1 MTAPTSLPD
10 FAFDFTEI
18 NETTAPILAETS
30 LEGSTALVP
39 ASAWTGSITK
49 AAILGAKTPTGK
61 YMQLYIV
68 AGGWTDST
76 HIVITTRPLKQDSDD
91 INTADT
97 ANDFDLPAGTKIYPV
112 VSNYHLKYLA
122 QAILG
127 TISNGS
133 LLFTIGTNTDSTVT
147 INHAQS
153 GSTVGWLRN
162 NISTGKAQ
170 FSNDGTTW
178 VNFDN
183 AGVGVLTGGDGISIT
198 GAGATIN
205 VDTTD
210 TDVFVKTSSGAADE
224 NKVPVLNADGDIA
237 DGFIPST
244 IARDSE
250 LSGISPTDGTTL
262 TGGAASDADALHTH
276 SNVSAPVAVK
286 AGTTTT
292 LWTDATE
299 YDTASTSYVSKGAT
313 KVMNFNGNMTFSVAL
328 KNSNN
333 GQNASLK
340 TSYTDAAGTA
350 ASLELTSDTSATY
363 NTKTGTI
370 YPAIGSN
377 ITFELKA
384 SANTAYAKDMF
395 FKAVI
400 VNADDSKIL

>member
-1 MTAPTSLPD
+1 
-10 FAFDFTEI
+10 
-18 NETTAPILAETS
+18 
-30 LEGSTALVP
+30 
-39 ASAWTGSITK
+39 
-49 AAILGAKTPTGK
+49 
-61 YMQLYIV
+61 MQLYIV

>member
-30 LEGSTALVP
+30 LEGSTALVL

-286 AGTTTT
+286 PEQQLRCGQMLPNTT
-292 LWTDATE
+292 LPAHPMFQ
-299 YDTASTSYVSKGAT
+299 KGLQ
-313 KVMNFNGNMTFSVAL
+313 K
-328 KNSNN
+328 
-333 GQNASLK
+333 
-340 TSYTDAAGTA
+340 
-350 ASLELTSDTSATY
+350 
-363 NTKTGTI
+363 
-370 YPAIGSN
+370 
-377 ITFELKA
+377 
-384 SANTAYAKDMF
+384 
-395 FKAVI
+395 
-400 VNADDSKIL
+400 